1 MTDLPKTDL
10 PASDDEWQE
19 VLTPEQY
26 DILRCSAT
34 EAPFTGAYWDTKD
47 PGSYKCAG
55 CGTELFRAETKYDS
69 GTGWP
74 SFMAPADVAS
84 VTTKPDH
91 SLGRTRTEVLC
102 ATCGGHLGHLFD
114 DGPGPDGLRYCIN
127 SAALD
132 FQAEA
137 G

>member
-1 MTDLPKTDL
+1 MANL
-10 PASDDEWQE
+10 PATDAEWAE
-19 VLTPEQY
+19 RLTPEQF

-55 CGTELFRAETKYDS
+55 CGTELFRSETKYDS

-74 SFMAPADVAS
+74 SFMAPTDVAA
-84 VTTKPDH
+84 VTTKADT
-91 SLGRTRTEVLC
+91 SYGRVRTEVNC
-102 ATCGGHLGHLFD
+102 ATCGGHLGHVFD
-114 DGPGPDGLRYCIN
+114 DGPGAEGLRYCIN

-132 FQAEA
+132 FEA
-137 G
+137 TD

>member
-1 MTDLPKTDL
+1 MANL
-10 PASDDEWQE
+10 PATDAEWAE
-19 VLTPEQY
+19 RLTPEQF

-55 CGTELFRAETKYDS
+55 CGTELFRSETKYDS

-74 SFMAPADVAS
+74 SFMAPSDVAA
-84 VTTKPDH
+84 VTTKADT
-91 SLGRTRTEVLC
+91 SYGRVRTEVNC
-102 ATCGGHLGHLFD
+102 ATCGGHLGHVFD
-114 DGPGPDGLRYCIN
+114 DGPGAEGLRYCIN

-132 FQAEA
+132 FEA
-137 G
+137 TD

>member
-1 MTDLPKTDL
+1 MANL
-10 PASDDEWQE
+10 PATDAEWAQR
-19 VLTPEQY
+19 LTPEQF

-55 CGTELFRAETKYDS
+55 CGTELFRSETKYDS

-74 SFMAPADVAS
+74 SFMTPADVAA
-84 VTTKPDH
+84 VTTKADT
-91 SLGRTRTEVLC
+91 SYGRVRTEVNC
-102 ATCGGHLGHLFD
+102 ATCGGHLGHVFD
-114 DGPGPDGLRYCIN
+114 DGPGAEGLRYCIN

-132 FQAEA
+132 FEA
-137 G
+137 TD